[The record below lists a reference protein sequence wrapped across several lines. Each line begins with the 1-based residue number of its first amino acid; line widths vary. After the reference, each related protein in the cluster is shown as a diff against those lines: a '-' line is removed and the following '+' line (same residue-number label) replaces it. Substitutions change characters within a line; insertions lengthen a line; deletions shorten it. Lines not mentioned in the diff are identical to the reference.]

1 MSKVKIEGATSITCI
16 SEVEYLHRMNIPCL
30 NSKIKIKG
38 KINILVHFFVV
49 DVVFFFRIEINMV
62 TVISCKM

>member
-1 MSKVKIEGATSITCI
+1 MSKAKIEGATSITCI
-16 SEVEYLHRMNIPCL
+16 SEVEYLHHMDLPCL
-30 NSKIKIKG
+30 NSKIKM
-38 KINILVHFFVV
+38 V

>member
-16 SEVEYLHRMNIPCL
+16 SEVEYLHHMDLPCL
-30 NSKIKIKG
+30 NSKIKG
-38 KINILVHFFVV
+38 KINIWVHVFVV

-62 TVISCKM
+62 TLISCKM